1 MEKILVVARWAVD
14 VVDVLRSW
22 SDGMVDAQL
31 NALGQVGED
40 QKAFVIEKDGLPYEG
55 DSGAGRKLWQRQ
67 IQIDAAG
74 IARDS

>member
-1 MEKILVVARWAVD
+1 
-14 VVDVLRSW
+14 
-22 SDGMVDAQL
+22 MVDAQL